1 MSFLYGIQPEMNH
14 LHGVCDPHMNGLSL
28 QEMIDTDIKADFDDV
43 MTSNQMG
50 FSSMD
55 SLELLNNL
63 DSIDTPFKFDARYH
77 EVDEVLNHPP
87 QWNSIQH
94 NQDIAALNSSY
105 FDDSLSGNVMVNPNS
120 VMPLHQHY
128 QNTPSHTPSPV
139 PPTGH
144 HLTVNTGYN
153 HHNLQSPIP
162 SPMSPQ
168 TYPNHQ
174 IHYQYHPGQQGVQ
187 KPLKVLPPAS
197 SPMQQ
202 VPSPHGRLTPTSMLR
217 KKQTFNGKDSGFPK
231 PAYSYSC
238 LIALALKNSPTGSMS
253 VSEIYKFMC
262 EHFPYFKTAPNGWK
276 NSVRHNLSLNKCF
289 EKIEKPATNGANQ
302 RKGCLWAMNPEKIN
316 KMDDEVKKWSKKD
329 PMAIKK
335 AMYYPNTLEMLERG
349 EMVKDYNSNSANLDS
364 EDDEDPRTPASVS
377 SQGSQGYSSAEND
390 FMDME
395 NFPSV
400 PDTSL
405 PELNL
410 QAVGGIYEDMSELS
424 SPGMPKM
431 SVQTVGKSVFIPQR
445 YTANYSINSVN
456 ILSIPNSG
464 N

>member
-1 MSFLYGIQPEMNH
+1 
-14 LHGVCDPHMNGLSL
+14 MNGLSL

-43 MTSNQMG
+43 MTSSQLG
-50 FSSMD
+50 FTSVD

-63 DSIDTPFKFDARYH
+63 DSIDTTPFKFDSRFH

-87 QWNSIQH
+87 QWNNQQS

-120 VMPLHQHY
+120 VMPHHQY
-128 QNTPSHTPSPV
+128 QGPPSHTPSPV
-139 PPTGH
+139 PPAASAH
-144 HLTVNTGYN
+144 HLTVNTGYSS

-168 TYPNHQ
+168 TFSNHQ
-174 IHYQYHPGQQGVQ
+174 VHYQYHQNQQGVH
-187 KPLKVLPPAS
+187 KTLKILPPAS

-202 VPSPHGRLTPTSMLR
+202 VPSPGHGPLTPNSMIR
-217 KKQTFNGKDSGFPK
+217 KKAMGNVKDSGFPK

-289 EKIEKPATNGANQ
+289 EKIEKPATNGTNQ
-302 RKGCLWAMNPEKIN
+302 RKGCLWAMNPEKIT
-316 KMDDEVKKWSKKD
+316 KMDEEVRKWSRKD

-335 AMYYPNTLEMLERG
+335 AMYYPSTLEMLERG
-349 EMVKDYNSNSANLDS
+349 EMVKDYNSNSTNLDS

-390 FMDME
+390 FLDMDG
-395 NFPSV
+395 FPSV

-410 QAVGGIYEDMSELS
+410 Q
-424 SPGMPKM
+424 M
-431 SVQTVGKSVFIPQR
+431 SVEAVGKSVYIPQR
-445 YTANYSINSVN
+445 YTANYSINSLN
-456 ILSIPNSG
+456 FISIQNPG
-464 N
+464 D